1 MLKKAAE
8 QQITEL
14 ATQLHNIQRGGNLT
28 ASSANSFGQSTL
40 AQKLFQTEKELEKLR
55 IERDES
61 NNNTNWRVER
71 GELLSNW
78 NVS

>member
-1 MLKKAAE
+1 MYALSNE
-8 QQITEL
+8 S
-14 ATQLHNIQRGGNLT
+14 HFVCDDS

-61 NNNTNWRVER
+61 TNNTNWRVER